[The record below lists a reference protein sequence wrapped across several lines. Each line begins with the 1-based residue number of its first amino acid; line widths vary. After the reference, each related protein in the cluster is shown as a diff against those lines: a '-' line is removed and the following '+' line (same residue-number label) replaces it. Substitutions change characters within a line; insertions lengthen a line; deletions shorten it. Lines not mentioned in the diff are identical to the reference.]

1 MISPLGSSGPRA
13 STSRAWNAA
22 STGTSRVNAL
32 VIAAP
37 ALCEPDH
44 IGRNYV
50 LIELRPMS
58 EPVKR
63 RYDTTTRRERSART
77 RRRILDAARNR
88 ILDAGYRATTIR
100 AIAADADVSVAT
112 IYELVGRK
120 PDIARELVE
129 PALSGTDQ
137 PIAGPN
143 RDYATAMRAEPD
155 AATKLALY
163 AAAITDIQGRL
174 APLFAALRD
183 AANTDSDAA
192 EVWAQIAKRR
202 ATNMGHIAAEL
213 IATGQLRGDLDPEQV
228 ADTLW
233 ALNSPEIYLLLT
245 TERGW
250 TPDHFRHCLTDTW
263 QHAVLTSVR

>member
-1 MISPLGSSGPRA
+1 
-13 STSRAWNAA
+13 
-22 STGTSRVNAL
+22 
-32 VIAAP
+32 
-37 ALCEPDH
+37 
-44 IGRNYV
+44 
-50 LIELRPMS
+50 MS

-63 RYDTTTRRERSART
+63 RYDTTTRREQSART

-88 ILDAGYRATTIR
+88 IIDAGYRATTIR
-100 AIAADADVSVAT
+100 AIAAHADVSVAT
-112 IYELVGRK
+112 VYELVGRK

-129 PALSGTDQ
+129 LALSGTDQ
-137 PIAGPN
+137 PIAGAD
-143 RDYATAMRAEPD
+143 RDYAAAMRAEPD

-174 APLFAALRD
+174 APLFTALRD
-183 AANTDSDAA
+183 AATTDSGAA

-250 TPDHFRHCLTDTW
+250 TPDHFRHWLTDTW
-263 QHAVLTSVR
+263 QHTLLTSVR